1 MPAMSSEGFIR
12 TALSEDVT
20 TALYGCLTAFNTYM
34 VRGADFTVTE
44 KHLRMIF
51 DLPARLVSEGRLPA
65 EAVESF
71 EEEMLEQVARLLAYN
86 RDCREGKG
94 ERTQVYQCVYWLILE
109 GYADEATALF
119 RTFPSEYGYWGDFRE
134 LYCSIWKEL
143 SSAALSEQQVA
154 DLKNFH
160 RFILD
165 TVVQAAESDVALIGV
180 KAKEGL
186 DVAGVS
192 LVGKWLPSLGNKHD
206 KICSIAKSLASLLFP
221 KAGKNLARKRYRL
234 LCGKLRRE
242 LFVVEKLMS
251 GDGWG
256 DIDPSKVPAKAMR
269 KYRLAYSNKK
279 SDGSTRSEAAGRVAL
294 AAKLEAITAGTSDKT
309 LKTAG
314 LQFYELLYPY
324 VRGEVRSPDAVLETQ
339 GRSIIAEMRKAV
351 VAGDFPISAA
361 LVDVSGS
368 MSGVPMEVAVA
379 MGLLIANIMPHPW
392 HGRVLTFESRPQW
405 HRINTEASLFEQVSS
420 LMEAPWGGS
429 TNFTAAVGEVL
440 ALASGSRELGMSL
453 PMPEFLFCFTDMQFD
468 AADCRGGYGARG
480 YGGSGG
486 SEFRH
491 SAGHCQKVFKEAG
504 LTMPRIVFWNLRA
517 SDTVSFAAESTT
529 PGVAMLS
536 GFSQSAFKVFMKG
549 ADFSSLT
556 PVSLMQEALMD
567 PRYDVAAEAVRG
579 VATRR
584 RAVAAIAVAE

>member
-165 TVVQAAESDVALIGV
+165 TVVQAAESDVALMGV

-186 DVAGVS
+186 DVAG
-192 LVGKWLPSLGNKHD
+192 W
-206 KICSIAKSLASLLFP
+206 C
-221 KAGKNLARKRYRL
+221 
-234 LCGKLRRE
+234 
-242 LFVVEKLMS
+242 
-251 GDGWG
+251 
-256 DIDPSKVPAKAMR
+256 
-269 KYRLAYSNKK
+269 
-279 SDGSTRSEAAGRVAL
+279 
-294 AAKLEAITAGTSDKT
+294 
-309 LKTAG
+309 
-314 LQFYELLYPY
+314 
-324 VRGEVRSPDAVLETQ
+324 
-339 GRSIIAEMRKAV
+339 
-351 VAGDFPISAA
+351 
-361 LVDVSGS
+361 
-368 MSGVPMEVAVA
+368 
-379 MGLLIANIMPHPW
+379 
-392 HGRVLTFESRPQW
+392 
-405 HRINTEASLFEQVSS
+405 
-420 LMEAPWGGS
+420 
-429 TNFTAAVGEVL
+429 
-440 ALASGSRELGMSL
+440 
-453 PMPEFLFCFTDMQFD
+453 
-468 AADCRGGYGARG
+468 
-480 YGGSGG
+480 
-486 SEFRH
+486 
-491 SAGHCQKVFKEAG
+491 
-504 LTMPRIVFWNLRA
+504 
-517 SDTVSFAAESTT
+517 
-529 PGVAMLS
+529 
-536 GFSQSAFKVFMKG
+536 
-549 ADFSSLT
+549 
-556 PVSLMQEALMD
+556 
-567 PRYDVAAEAVRG
+567 
-579 VATRR
+579 
-584 RAVAAIAVAE
+584 